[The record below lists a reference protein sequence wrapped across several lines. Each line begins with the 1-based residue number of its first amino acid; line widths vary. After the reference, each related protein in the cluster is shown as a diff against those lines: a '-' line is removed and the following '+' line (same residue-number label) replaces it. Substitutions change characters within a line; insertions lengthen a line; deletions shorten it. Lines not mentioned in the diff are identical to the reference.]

1 MNPLV
6 KNQKNNRSLWSD
18 PFNRF
23 FRNDMMNLWN
33 RDIETVPSL
42 NISEEKDKYKVELAA
57 PGLKKEDFNIDVNGN
72 LVTISSEKESET
84 KDEKEN
90 GSYSRREYNYSSFSR
105 SFTLPENTDTDS
117 VKATYAD
124 GVLCLDIPKKKPS
137 FENNS
142 KKIKVE

>member
-1 MNPLV
+1 MNSLV
-6 KNQKNNRSLWSD
+6 KNQKNNRSLWND

-23 FRNDMMNLWN
+23 FRNDMMDLWN
-33 RDIETVPSL
+33 RDTETVPSL

-90 GSYSRREYNYSSFSR
+90 GNYSRREYNYSSFSR

-117 VKATYAD
+117 VKAKYAD
-124 GVLCLDIPKKKPS
+124 GVLSLDILKKKPS